1 MLSYFRIQLSPV
13 HLQQIHLF
21 LTCASPSS
29 APTLLPLI
37 NFPSYPRS
45 PQYYIPNLKSRYSY
59 LLRQLSGSSSTFSP
73 TFILPFFIPIVHSS
87 LVSYY
92 SPSGSYERSVQPF
105 QHSLS
110 LVNVPIRTAHY
121 YTLISKDSSLWQN
134 LIPKFCLYTMSDK
147 DYQSGLA
154 WRFYLP
160 HPQIPSG
167 LTCTTHLSLLHS
179 PIIDQEGHHLTTG
192 MSAKP
197 QRLLYILNYASC
209 RPTLEDSCILRAHD
223 EKDPDITVLNA
234 PN

>member
-1 MLSYFRIQLSPV
+1 
-13 HLQQIHLF
+13 
-21 LTCASPSS
+21 
-29 APTLLPLI
+29 
-37 NFPSYPRS
+37 
-45 PQYYIPNLKSRYSY
+45 
-59 LLRQLSGSSSTFSP
+59 
-73 TFILPFFIPIVHSS
+73 
-87 LVSYY
+87 
-92 SPSGSYERSVQPF
+92 
-105 QHSLS
+105 
-110 LVNVPIRTAHY
+110 
-121 YTLISKDSSLWQN
+121 
-134 LIPKFCLYTMSDK
+134 MSDK